1 MLRNKVNMLGE
12 AAEDLSRERVTTKD
26 LSEKLSIAKL
36 RIETIQKQL
45 DRKVKDC
52 DELEVQLETSKTDG
66 NQFK

>member
-45 DRKVKDC
+45 DRKVKD
-52 DELEVQLETSKTDG
+52 
-66 NQFK
+66 